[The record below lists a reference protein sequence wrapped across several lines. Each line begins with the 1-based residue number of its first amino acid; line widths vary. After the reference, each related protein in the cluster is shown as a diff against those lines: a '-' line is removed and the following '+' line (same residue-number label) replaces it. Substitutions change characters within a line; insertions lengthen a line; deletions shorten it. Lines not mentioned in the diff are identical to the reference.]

1 MKRVPAESLH
11 AVRELTFKPLKR
23 RETMNAIRQYSNLFS
38 CIYDESQPT
47 GMIGRG
53 HHYSVF
59 RAIQDSHS
67 PDSDT
72 KFAQDFCIIWDEDH
86 DERIIKIVEEL
97 FMCKLLKPVLF
108 IGERKGHITI
118 IFNPIFVS
126 ENPDKV
132 ESHLDKI
139 SLVIK
144 SLDTDDWSVSA
155 GSFASF
161 IKGTNLVIPEEMIVT
176 AFNAISS
183 DHERV
188 EAYLSGIDALWML
201 GLKKWEDVKRWSS
214 LKKWG

>member
-1 MKRVPAESLH
+1 MLAESLH

-59 RAIQDSHS
+59 RAVQDSHE

-72 KFAQDFCIIWDEDH
+72 KFAQDFCVIWDEDH
-86 DERIIKIVEEL
+86 DERVIKIVEEL
-97 FMCKLLKPVLF
+97 FMSKLLKPVLF

-118 IFNPIFVS
+118 ILNPIFVS
-126 ENPDKV
+126 DYPQKMP
-132 ESHLDKI
+132 SHLEKI
-139 SLVIK
+139 FFAIK

-155 GSFASF
+155 GSFLSP
-161 IKGTNLVIPEEMIVT
+161 IKGTDLIIPEEMKGI
-176 AFNAISS
+176 ALNAIWS
-183 DHERV
+183 DPERV
-188 EAYLSGIDALWML
+188 EAYLSGIDALWIL
-201 GLKKWEDVKRWSS
+201 GFKKWEEVKHWSS